1 MATNKISIPTF
12 ISSEAYAP
20 ARVLPHIYF
29 YNGLKDCERYY
40 IQSGSGFVAR
50 TQFPYFD
57 NYSGE
62 TTTTS
67 SLSLL
72 FYNEQAAYGTAPSQS
87 LYSQYWEKYVELLY
101 NPRTRLINA
110 QAIIPLAD
118 YFDMELNDIVQFRG
132 NYYHLRAINDYNL
145 SNGECSL
152 QLLGPILNDALQFV
166 APLPAPVSTTTST
179 TTTSTTTTIAPTT
192 TTIAPT
198 TTTAAPTTSTTTI
211 GGQTTTTLAP
221 TTTTTTTTL
230 CPCQTGVT
238 IDVTTPGNVS
248 WLDCYDVSH
257 EEYFI
262 FGSNVIPGCI
272 KGQTISFRTAE
283 GGVTSFGTCCSVP
296 ATTTTLAPTTTTT
309 TLCPCQTGVTIN
321 ITTPGNVTYLDCYNT
336 PQSEYYA
343 FGSNVIAG
351 CIKGQT
357 ISFSDAEGSVTSFG
371 ECCSV
376 PATTTT
382 TTTTT
387 AAPTT
392 TTTTLCPCQTG
403 VTIDITTPG
412 NVTYLDCNDI
422 SYNEYYA
429 FGSNVIPGCIK
440 GQTISFSD
448 AEGSVTSFGTCCTP
462 TTTTTTAAPTTTTT
476 TAAATTTQAP
486 TTTTAAP
493 TTTTQAPTTTTEAPP
508 PPTTTTTQAP
518 TTTTTTAPP
527 PPVYYYNATR
537 CHDGASFI
545 VYGGTNYYGTG
556 TVVIS
561 GGTTYCYTIQN
572 EVGAQAY
579 DDTVGSTVG
588 SCADGACYVVPTTT
602 TTQAPTTTTTQPPAT
617 TTTQAPTTTTTA
629 APPACRT
636 YEIIGYNDNEYVD
649 GVYTNCSGF
658 PDSFSFFGGA
668 GPVGT
673 ICAQISTV
681 YITTGNGGATDIGAC

>member
-1 MATNKISIPTF
+1 MATNKILIPTF

-40 IQSGSGFVAR
+40 IQSGSGFVAKN
-50 TQFPYFD
+50 QFPYFD

-87 LYSQYWEKYVELLY
+87 LYSQYWAKYVELLY
-101 NPRTRLINA
+101 NPRTRLISA
-110 QAIIPLAD
+110 EAIIPLAD
-118 YFDMELNDIVQFRG
+118 YFHMELNDIVQFRG

-145 SNGECSL
+145 ANGECSL
-152 QLLGPILNDALQFV
+152 QLLGPILDDALQFV
-166 APLPAPVSTTTST
+166 APLPTPVSTTTTTST
-179 TTTSTTTTIAPTT
+179 TTTSTSTTTIAPTT
-192 TTIAPT
+192 TTTISPT
-198 TTTAAPTTSTTTI
+198 TTTTTI

-238 IDVTTPGNVS
+238 IDVTTPGNVTY
-248 WLDCYDVSH
+248 LDCYDVSYN
-257 EEYFI
+257 EYYA
-262 FGSNVIPGCI
+262 FGSNIIPGCI
-272 KGQTISFRTAE
+272 KGQTISFSDAE
-283 GGVTSFGTCCSVP
+283 GSVTSFGECCSVP
-296 ATTTTLAPTTTTT
+296 ATTTTTTTSTSTTTT

-321 ITTPGNVTYLDCYNT
+321 ITTPGNVTYLDCYGT
-336 PQSEYYA
+336 SQSEYFI
-343 FGSNVIAG
+343 FGSNVIPG
-351 CIKGQT
+351 CIQGQT
-357 ISFSDAEGSVTSFG
+357 ISFTEAEGSVTSFG

-392 TTTTLCPCQTG
+392 TTTTLCPCQSG

-440 GQTISFSD
+440 GQTISFTE

-476 TAAATTTQAP
+476 TAAATTT
-486 TTTTAAP
+486 TTA
-493 TTTTQAPTTTTEAPP
+493 
-508 PPTTTTTQAP
+508 
-518 TTTTTTAPP
+518 
-527 PPVYYYNATR
+527 
-537 CHDGASFI
+537 
-545 VYGGTNYYGTG
+545 
-556 TVVIS
+556 
-561 GGTTYCYTIQN
+561 
-572 EVGAQAY
+572 
-579 DDTVGSTVG
+579 
-588 SCADGACYVVPTTT
+588 
-602 TTQAPTTTTTQPPAT
+602 
-617 TTTQAPTTTTTA
+617 APTTTTTA
-629 APPACRT
+629 APLYYLELTPC
-636 YEIIGYNDNEYVD
+636 
-649 GVYTNCSGF
+649 
-658 PDSFSFFGGA
+658 GG
-668 GPVGT
+668 GT
-673 ICAQISTV
+673 IVNIRTTTNLVNGNVVKISGTCYEVTDLAPVNTNDLVDNTV
-681 YITTGNGGATDIGAC
+681 YANCTACGYVPPTTTTTVANGVKALFASTSVGSIAMSVLFVYLMGLINGLQI